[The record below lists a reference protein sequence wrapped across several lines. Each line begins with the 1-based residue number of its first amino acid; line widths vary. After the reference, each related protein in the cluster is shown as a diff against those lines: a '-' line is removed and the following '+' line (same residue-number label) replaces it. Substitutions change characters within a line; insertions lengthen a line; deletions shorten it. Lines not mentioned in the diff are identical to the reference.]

1 MSDKGTSTR
10 PTVKKLHLH
19 NHQAAR
25 RTLARLLRVF
35 HSNPR
40 ANIPRFRAE
49 VYGLNCLLSYF
60 QLEADLEIEKRLED
74 LEELLQ
80 SEENV
85 LPFRRVK

>member
-1 MSDKGTSTR
+1 M
-10 PTVKKLHLH
+10 
-19 NHQAAR
+19 
-25 RTLARLLRVF
+25 
-35 HSNPR
+35 
-40 ANIPRFRAE
+40 
-49 VYGLNCLLSYF
+49 NCLLSYF